1 MLQFEMEME
10 QFAQIKVLGVGGA
23 GNNAIDRM
31 ITSGLKGVEFIS
43 INTDKQALMN
53 SKATTKIQIGEKLT
67 KGLGA
72 GSIPE
77 IGERSAEESKDI
89 IIDHIKGADMIF
101 ITAGMGGG
109 TGTGAVPIIAKEAR
123 QLGILTVCIVTKP
136 FTFEGRKRKENA
148 EKGIGK
154 LQSIVDTL
162 IIVPNDRLLQISDKK
177 ITILEA
183 FLTADNV
190 LFKGVQS
197 ISDLIAVPG
206 LINLDFADVKTVMTD
221 AGIAHMGIGRGSG
234 EDKCEQAAMEAIK
247 SPLLETSIE
256 GAKKL
261 LVNITGGPDM
271 GLFEV
276 DHAANKI
283 YEAADESADIIW
295 GATIDPNMT
304 DQIMIT
310 IIATGFNDDVKEYKP
325 SILFPK
331 KEEKPFTFKD
341 VKEPEKEVIRPEEPE
356 EEKTEEEADDL
367 KETRLFDIH
376 LPDEEDKQ
384 RDEEPDTVS
393 KEVEE
398 KKPEP
403 EVQPEKKQRDDTITI
418 PSFLRMK

>member
-1 MLQFEMEME
+1 MYIQDTVVFDIILLIIKNSFSGSERGVNMLQFEMEME
-10 QFAQIKVLGVGGA
+10 QFAQIKVIGVGGA

-31 ITSGLKGVEFIS
+31 IVSGLKGVEFIS
-43 INTDKQALMN
+43 INTDKQVLMN

-77 IGERSAEESKDI
+77 IGERSAEESKDLI
-89 IIDHIKGADMIF
+89 VEAVKGADMIF

-109 TGTGAVPIIAKEAR
+109 TGTGAVPIIAQVAR
-123 QLGILTVCIVTKP
+123 EMGILTVCIVTKP

-148 EKGIGK
+148 EKGLARLK
-154 LQSIVDTL
+154 PVVDTL

-183 FLTADNV
+183 FNTADNV

-221 AGIAHMGIGRGSG
+221 AGIAHMGIGRGTG
-234 EDKCEQAAMEAIK
+234 EDKCETAAMEAIK

-283 YEAADESADIIW
+283 YEAADESANIIW

-310 IIATGFNDDVKEYKP
+310 IIATGFDADPNELPVTPIVVAKKDADDMKQTRIIEINIP
-325 SILFPK
+325 DE
-331 KEEKPFTFKD
+331 KEEEHTEIPAAVATFEKTR
-341 VKEPEKEVIRPEEPE
+341 EAEKE
-356 EEKTEEEADDL
+356 KDD
-367 KETRLFDIH
+367 D
-376 LPDEEDKQ
+376 
-384 RDEEPDTVS
+384 S
-393 KEVEE
+393 
-398 KKPEP
+398 
-403 EVQPEKKQRDDTITI
+403 ITI
-418 PSFLRMK
+418 PGFLRTR

>member
-10 QFAQIKVLGVGGA
+10 QFAQIKVIGVGGA

-31 ITSGLKGVEFIS
+31 IVSGLKGVEFIS

-89 IIDHIKGADMIF
+89 IIEHIKGADMIF

-109 TGTGAVPIIAKEAR
+109 TGTGAVPIIAQEAR

-148 EKGIGK
+148 EKGLSRLK
-154 LQSIVDTL
+154 SVVDTL
-162 IIVPNDRLLQISDKK
+162 IVVPNDRLLQISDKK
-177 ITILEA
+177 ITIMEA
-183 FLTADNV
+183 FSTADNV

-221 AGIAHMGIGRGSG
+221 AGIAHMGIGRGTG

-283 YEAADESADIIW
+283 YEAADESANIIW

-304 DQIMIT
+304 DQIIIT
-310 IIATGFNDDVKEYKP
+310 IIATGFDDDVNEVQP
-325 SILFPK
+325 SILIPK
-331 KEEKPFTFKD
+331 KEEKPAADNKD
-341 VKEPEKEVIRPEEPE
+341 SKKEI
-356 EEKTEEEADDL
+356 EEA
-367 KETRLFDIH
+367 KEAVKKEIEAKEEIKATKIFEIH
-376 LPDEEDKQ
+376 LPQEEDT
-384 RDEEPDTVS
+384 DTE
-393 KEVEE
+393 KVEE
-398 KKPEP
+398 KKAP
-403 EVQPEKKQRDDTITI
+403 EVISQPEKKKDDDSITI

>member
-10 QFAQIKVLGVGGA
+10 QFAQIKVIGVGGA

-31 ITSGLKGVEFIS
+31 IVSGLKGVEFIS

-89 IIDHIKGADMIF
+89 IIEHIKGADMIF

-109 TGTGAVPIIAKEAR
+109 TGTGAVPIIAQEAR

-148 EKGIGK
+148 EKGLSRLK
-154 LQSIVDTL
+154 SVVDTL
-162 IIVPNDRLLQISDKK
+162 IVVPNDRLLQISDKK
-177 ITILEA
+177 ITIMEA
-183 FLTADNV
+183 FSTADNV

-221 AGIAHMGIGRGSG
+221 AGIAHMGIGRGTG

-256 GAKKL
+256 GQKAF
-261 LVNITGGPDM
+261 VNITGGPDM

-283 YEAADESADIIW
+283 YEAADESANIIW

-304 DQIMIT
+304 DQIIIT
-310 IIATGFNDDVKEYKP
+310 IIATGFDDDVNEVQP
-325 SILFPK
+325 SILIPK
-331 KEEKPFTFKD
+331 KEEKPAADNKD
-341 VKEPEKEVIRPEEPE
+341 SKKEI
-356 EEKTEEEADDL
+356 EEA
-367 KETRLFDIH
+367 KEAVKKEIEAKEEIKATKIFEIH
-376 LPDEEDKQ
+376 LPQEEDT
-384 RDEEPDTVS
+384 DTE
-393 KEVEE
+393 KVEE
-398 KKPEP
+398 KKAP
-403 EVQPEKKQRDDTITI
+403 EVISQPEKKKDDDSITI